1 MFWAVIGS
9 GYLKSSPSYDLLAN
23 CYGFYSNNAV
33 VNAKFNKDRYS
44 NFRNNFGTYAS
55 TQHYSFREVI
65 PHIKFCKKNVRNNLR
80 YFSHFLHFAEIIK
93 LA

>member
-44 NFRNNFGTYAS
+44 SSRYNFGTYAS
-55 TQHYSFREVI
+55 RPSTLLFQG
-65 PHIKFCKKNVRNNLR
+65 
-80 YFSHFLHFAEIIK
+80 SHPTHTIL
-93 LA
+93 